1 MATVVE
7 KKPGLIARS
16 QLFISEVN
24 EEMAK
29 VTWPSFEDLKVMTKV
44 TMMMLVLMA
53 VIIYVFDFFFKTL
66 VGFLLNVAT

>member
-7 KKPGLIARS
+7 KKPGIVQRS
-16 QLFISEVN
+16 QTFIAEVK
-24 EEMAK
+24 EEMAR

-53 VIIYVFDFFFKTL
+53 VVIKIFDIIFEKVIL
-66 VGFLLNVAT
+66 FLLTFAT

>member
-1 MATVVE
+1 MATVIE
-7 KKPGLIARS
+7 KKPGIIQRS
-16 QLFISEVN
+16 QNFIAEVK

-53 VIIYVFDFFFKTL
+53 AIIFVFDQIFFR
-66 VGFLLNVAT
+66 VIGLLLTIAP